1 MIRDL
6 DLLPQILQSDWSG
19 VFLQRFSGDLTLT
32 PKSTVGVSSHAD
44 CSSNNA
50 DWQDWFRILSDPN
63 PSQLETMLSVGQRV
77 TWPALN
83 MVKNRLTIE
92 VSLIDILDG

>member
-32 PKSTVGVSSHAD
+32 PRSTVS
-44 CSSNNA
+44 
-50 DWQDWFRILSDPN
+50 DWFRLLSDPT
-63 PSQLETMLSVGQRV
+63 PPQLERMLSVGQKV

-92 VSLIDILDG
+92 VSYMTVFAV